1 LAALIEAQDGDAL
14 PDMDSNLR
22 QRMLTYYDERAPE
35 YEEAYT
41 LGTGTASIPDPEVFK
56 AEARV
61 LADIVGRF
69 AHGRI
74 MDLACGTA
82 YWLPYYAPNCSRV
95 TLFDQSDRMLTEARA
110 KAHRLGV
117 VDRCT
122 FVQDDFFAHE
132 FDQAAYDTVL
142 VGFFL
147 SHLPEVQERLLFD
160 ALRIMLDASGRFLIL
175 DSAWSPERSKFNAKV
190 ERQPRR
196 LNDGTAFDIYKRYC
210 DQADISRWAK
220 GYDVKLGIEHFGPA
234 FYAVSGTFG
243 ATSGS

>member
-1 LAALIEAQDGDAL
+1 L
-14 PDMDSNLR
+14 PDMDSDLR

-56 AEARV
+56 AEARD
-61 LADIVGRF
+61 LAGIVGRF
-69 AHGRI
+69 AHGRL

-82 YWLPYYAPNCSRV
+82 YWLPHYAPNCSRI
-95 TLFDQSDRMLTEARA
+95 TLFDQSDRMLTEGRA
-110 KAHRLGV
+110 KAHRLGI
-117 VDRCT
+117 VDRCA
-122 FVQDDFFAHE
+122 FVQGDFLAHE

-147 SHLPEVQERLLFD
+147 SHLTEAQERLLFD
-160 ALRIMLDASGRFLIL
+160 ALRIMLESSGRFLVL

-196 LNDGTAFDIYKRYC
+196 LNDGTAFEIYKRYC
-210 DQADISRWAK
+210 DQADISRCARE
-220 GYDVKLGIEHFGPA
+220 YDVRLKIEHFGAA
-234 FYAVSGTFG
+234 FYAVSGMFAG
-243 ATSGS
+243 ASGS